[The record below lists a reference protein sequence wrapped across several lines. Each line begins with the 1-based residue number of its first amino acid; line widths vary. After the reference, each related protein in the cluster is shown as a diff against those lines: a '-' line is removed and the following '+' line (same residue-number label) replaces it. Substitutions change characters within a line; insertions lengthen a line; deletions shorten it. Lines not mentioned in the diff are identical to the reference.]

1 MKKSVRLESSKLKR
15 CPAVVFGRQ
24 QYEGRRETIR
34 RRDREKS
41 TTRTL
46 DFPLSSQV
54 FIAAV
59 VPTRRKAA
67 FLLFCRT
74 MRRAMQIM
82 FETRLAFPKCFLS
95 CSGKKRAKNTV
106 RAFFLSVFWCLA
118 KRCYRKKVTPAVF
131 YCLGISSSKR
141 RGEARRLFVADV
153 PDASL
158 HSVAAIYL
166 TSSLG

>member
-106 RAFFLSVFWCLA
+106 RAFFECFLVLGQ
-118 KRCYRKKVTPAVF
+118 AV
-131 YCLGISSSKR
+131 L
-141 RGEARRLFVADV
+141 
-153 PDASL
+153 
-158 HSVAAIYL
+158 
-166 TSSLG
+166 